1 MNAVK
6 MLKQQ
11 HREVEKLF
19 KSFEAAKS
27 ADRRRKVFEEL
38 ADKLAVHATIEEQPY
53 YPAVK
58 ANRTPRTS
66 CSSRSRSTSQS
77 SVSSPTRWHSARR
90 RRRNLRR
97 QKIKFLKEDGRA
109 PRRGGRRATSSRR
122 SRSSSTARSSRRSA
136 RAMEETEKEL
146 KSEGNPRD
154 AVPGET
160 DAAAPV

>member
-27 ADRRRKVFEEL
+27 ADRRRKVFEEIGD
-38 ADKLAVHATIEEQPY
+38 ALAVHASIEERHF
-53 YPAVK
+53 YPGVK
-58 ANRTPRTS
+58 KRQTEDILLE
-66 CSSRSRSTSQS
+66 
-77 SVSSPTRWHSARR
+77 SVEEH
-90 RRRNLRR
+90 LE
-97 QKIKFLKEDGRA
+97 IKRVIADLLHMDPQDDSFEAKVKVLQEDVEHHVEEEEGELFPKVEKLIDEEELEA
-109 PRRGGRRATSSRR
+109 IGT
-122 SRSSSTARSSRRSA
+122 
-136 RAMEETEKEL
+136 AMEETEKEL
-146 KSEGNPRD
+146 KSDGDPRL